1 MPGGKKSIRRCGN
14 ISKPAC
20 QEDERHPGA
29 SFQVL
34 RSSASAILRVA
45 VLSTATIKCAMHRSA
60 LWIVIAIISTGC
72 DRMITPKHAQQLKD
86 AETKAASGDFARAI
100 SLYESALED
109 RPTDA
114 EVHYKLALLYDDK
127 MNDPLDA
134 LHHFKRYLV
143 IEPNGTHANDVKGL
157 VKRDEVALLTSLSGD
172 AVISRAEATR
182 LRNENL
188 ALRKDLD
195 ETRGRSHIAT
205 GEQAANPA
213 KIKGPDTGGKQTYVV
228 QHGDTL
234 ASISRKFYKTSTH
247 WKQILDANR
256 DLINDPKKLAPGQ
269 TLVIPKR

>member
-1 MPGGKKSIRRCGN
+1 MDMNLRLIAQTGQLRAECG
-14 ISKPAC
+14 IYGTQLS
-20 QEDERHPGA
+20 
-29 SFQVL
+29 SSL
-34 RSSASAILRVA
+34 RFLV
-45 VLSTATIKCAMHRSA
+45 
-60 LWIVIAIISTGC
+60 VIAFFCAGC

-86 AETKAASGDFARAI
+86 AETKAASGDFGRAI

-109 RPTDA
+109 QPTDA

-134 LHHFKRYLV
+134 LHHYKRYLA
-143 IEPNGTHANDVKGL
+143 ITPDGAHANDVKGF

-188 ALRKDLD
+188 SLRKDLD
-195 ETRGRSHIAT
+195 EARGRSH
-205 GEQAANPA
+205 AAVADQGAPPA
-213 KIKGPDTGGKQTYVV
+213 GKTKGPEVGGQQTYVV

-234 ASISRKFYKTSTH
+234 ASISRKFYKTSTR

-256 DLINDPKKLAPGQ
+256 GVITNPKKLSPGQ

>member
-1 MPGGKKSIRRCGN
+1 MPGGKKSIRRCAN
-14 ISKPAC
+14 ISVAFLALICSRVRMP
-20 QEDERHPGA
+20 P
-29 SFQVL
+29 
-34 RSSASAILRVA
+34 SSLLLLVMVAIY
-45 VLSTATIKCAMHRSA
+45 
-60 LWIVIAIISTGC
+60 TGC
-72 DRMITPKHAQQLKD
+72 DRMVTPKHAQQLKD

-134 LHHFKRYLV
+134 LHHFKRYLA
-143 IEPNGTHANDVKGL
+143 IAPGDARANDVKGF

-172 AVISRAEATR
+172 AIISRTEATR

-188 ALRKDLD
+188 TLRKELD
-195 ETRGRSHIAT
+195 EARGRSHIVT
-205 GEQAANPA
+205 GDQAVTPA
-213 KIKGPDTGGKQTYVV
+213 KTKNPDTGRQTYVV

-234 ASISRKFYKTSTH
+234 ASISRKFYKTSTR

-256 DLINDPKKLAPGQ
+256 DVIDDPKKLIAGQ

>member
-1 MPGGKKSIRRCGN
+1 MTSKSGRQQ
-14 ISKPAC
+14 AC
-20 QEDERHPGA
+20 SLC
-29 SFQVL
+29 SFF
-34 RSSASAILRVA
+34 LRVA
-45 VLSTATIKCAMHRSA
+45 GWSAAIIRSTMHRNA
-60 LWIVIAIISTGC
+60 LWILIAIIITGC

-86 AETKAASGDFARAI
+86 AETKAASDDFARAI

-134 LHHFKRYLV
+134 LHHFKRYLA
-143 IEPNGTHANDVKGL
+143 IAPSGTRANEVKGF

-172 AVISRAEATR
+172 AIISRTEATR

-188 ALRKDLD
+188 SLRKELD
-195 ETRGRSHIAT
+195 EARGRSHIVT
-205 GEQAANPA
+205 TEQAATPA
-213 KIKGPDTGGKQTYVV
+213 KTKNQDTGRQTYVV

-234 ASISRKFYKTSTH
+234 ASISRKSYKTSTR

-256 DLINDPKKLAPGQ
+256 DVINDPKKLAPGQ
-269 TLVIPKR
+269 TLMIPKR

>member
-1 MPGGKKSIRRCGN
+1 MPGGKKSIRRCAN
-14 ISKPAC
+14 ISVAFLALICSKVRMPPN
-20 QEDERHPGA
+20 RLLLL
-29 SFQVL
+29 VIV
-34 RSSASAILRVA
+34 AI
-45 VLSTATIKCAMHRSA
+45 C
-60 LWIVIAIISTGC
+60 TGC
-72 DRMITPKHAQQLKD
+72 DRMVTTKHAQQLKD

-134 LHHFKRYLV
+134 LHHFKRYLA
-143 IEPNGTHANDVKGL
+143 IAPSDARANDVKGF

-172 AVISRAEATR
+172 AIISRTEATR

-188 ALRKDLD
+188 TLRKELD
-195 ETRGRSHIAT
+195 EARGRSHIIT
-205 GEQAANPA
+205 GEQPAAPA
-213 KIKGPDTGGKQTYVV
+213 KTKSPETGRRTYVV

-234 ASISRKFYKTSTH
+234 ASISRKFYKTSTR
-247 WKQILDANR
+247 WKQILDANQ
-256 DLINDPKKLAPGQ
+256 DVINDPKKLVAGQ